1 MADSMATVM
10 KLLRLVNDKEKNHT
24 LVMSDIAAKMKNKE
38 YHTVGRVP
46 KSNRQIIEVTLI
58 PIMHIYMTVHFP
70 GLVHTLQ

>member
-1 MADSMATVM
+1 MATVM

-46 KSNRQIIEVTLI
+46 KSNRQIVEVTLI
-58 PIMHIYMTVHFP
+58 PIMHIYMTVPFP
-70 GLVHTLQ
+70 GLVQTLQ